1 MRVLSQIIS
10 TFFYVGYL
18 RPAPGTWGSLAA
30 LPVGIYVLNF
40 FGWQA
45 LLVLC
50 LATFFI
56 GVWASGYY
64 AGCNNKKDPSEVV
77 IDEVTGQWL
86 ALVFVA
92 PLLWEL
98 IAAFALFRLFD
109 IAKPW
114 LIGRLERL
122 PAGWGIM
129 SDDMLAGL
137 FAGVLIMLFRNIP
150 LF

>member
-1 MRVLSQIIS
+1 MKVLSQVIS

-30 LPVGIYVLNF
+30 LPIGIYVLIF
-40 FGWQA
+40 FDWQT
-45 LLVLC
+45 LLALC
-50 LATFFI
+50 LVTFFI

-64 AGCNNKKDPSEVV
+64 AGSNHKKDPSEVV
-77 IDEVTGQWL
+77 IDEVAGQWL
-86 ALVFVA
+86 ALVFVN

-137 FAGVLIMLFRNIP
+137 FAGILIMLFRNLQ